1 MLPSSLFAVAGGK
14 PFVRILSKSDGGLSG
29 ERSQDVDVIYV
40 ASDFLVDDE
49 IYNSIRL
56 LFSAEAG
63 TPVTTAQ
70 VRVCKGPTHISR
82 ESPYDVLY

>member
-56 LFSAEAG
+56 LFFGRSGHPRDNSPGEG
-63 TPVTTAQ
+63 VQ
-70 VRVCKGPTHISR
+70 RSNTHQPG
-82 ESPYDVLY
+82 EPL